1 MRRTFRQS
9 ERHKQ
14 ILQAIAGLTEQ
25 RGYPPT
31 VREIGKAVGLRSS
44 STVHSHLDTLE
55 SAGLIV
61 RDPELTR
68 SIRLVNLP
76 LTPSETEGGGVRLGG
91 GGSPESGKR
100 VVSIPVV
107 GRVAAGSPTLAAED
121 IEDSYPVPGEMLS
134 GGEGFMLRVKGE
146 SMIEDGIMNGD
157 LVVVRRQESAD
168 DGDTVVALVGDEA
181 TVKRLYREDG
191 RVRLQPANAS
201 MSPMFFSEVQVVGKV
216 VGLVRKFS

>member
-1 MRRTFRQS
+1 MRRTFKQS

-14 ILQAIAGLTEQ
+14 ILQAIRSLTDL

-31 VREIGKAVGLRSS
+31 VREIGKAVGLSSS

-55 SAGLIV
+55 SAGMIV

-68 SIRLVNLP
+68 AIRLVEN
-76 LTPSETEGGGVRLGG
+76 GK
-91 GGSPESGKR
+91 SPGAPR
-100 VVSIPVV
+100 GVVSVPVV
-107 GRVAAGSPTLAAED
+107 GRVAAGSPILAAED
-121 IEDSYPVPGEMLS
+121 IEDSYPVPNEMLS
-134 GGEGFMLRVKGE
+134 GGDGFMLRVKGD

-168 DGDTVVALVGDEA
+168 NGDTVVALVGDEA
-181 TVKRLYREDG
+181 TVKRLYKEEG
-191 RVRLQPANAS
+191 RIRLQPANQS
-201 MSPMFFSEVQVVGKV
+201 MSPMFFPEVQVVGKV